1 MVKMYKCGIGIKII
15 YFRNTYNF
23 FFFFFCYLKFYL
35 IYYLNF
41 LINIYKKL

>member
-23 FFFFFCYLKFYL
+23 IFIFFVV
-35 IYYLNF
+35 ILNF
-41 LINIYKKL
+41 ILFII